1 MHFLEHPWRVVAD
14 FGATLEL
21 RSSHVTRQ
29 VAADESLENPPV
41 VGDYVSLSE
50 RLGRIVA
57 IRPRSSWIARTRS
70 NGDPQFIA
78 ANVTAAFV
86 VTSPESRELSPR
98 RVTRYLVALRSGHV
112 EPVVLLNKC
121 EMDAALAEDLNALRA
136 VAEGAPV
143 LPISALDGAG
153 CTALTPYLTDGATVV
168 LCGSSGVGKST
179 LLNRLCAAPAMPT
192 ADMRA
197 DGRGRHTTTVR
208 RLITLPGGAALIDTP
223 GMRAFTPWAE
233 AADVDETFADIT
245 DAAARCRFADCRHES
260 EPGCALGD
268 AVSDE
273 RLTQWRKLRR
283 ETEWLSTREN
293 PLVLQERKRYY
304 KRIHKAMRA
313 MDKHSERD

>member
-1 MHFLEHPWRVVAD
+1 VHFLEHPWRVVAN

-21 RSSHVTRQ
+21 RSSQVTRH

-41 VGDYVSLSE
+41 VGDHVSLNE

-57 IRPRSSWIARTRS
+57 IRPRSSWIARTKS

-78 ANVTAAFV
+78 ANVTTAFV
-86 VTSPESRELSPR
+86 VTSPEYRELSPR

-121 EMDAALAEDLNALRA
+121 ETDAALAEDLNALRA

-143 LPISALDGAG
+143 LPISARDGAG
-153 CTALTPYLTDGATVV
+153 CNALAPYLTDGATVV

-179 LLNRLCAAPAMPT
+179 LLNRLCAMPAMPT

-208 RLITLPGGAALIDTP
+208 RLITLPGGAAVIDTP

-233 AADVDETFADIT
+233 SADVDESFADIT
-245 DAAARCRFADCRHES
+245 EAAAGCRFADCRHES
-260 EPGCALGD
+260 EPGCALRD
-268 AVSDE
+268 TVSDE

-313 MDKHSERD
+313 MDKRWERG